1 MSGVPMVS
9 AALWYAEQG
18 LLVHPLLPLKK
29 EPASEHGFKDASSD
43 PNDIIRW
50 WEARPDYNIGIA
62 TGHLVDVID
71 VDPPRG
77 FRSLVK
83 MMDDDEPENGRI
95 LGSLILGTAST
106 CRPLGLHYYV
116 PATGGGCVPGTPTST
131 HVNVDFK
138 GLGGYV
144 VAPPSVVEHQDDDG
158 NYLPGTGVQYR
169 WRHQLNLSGLQ
180 A

>member
-1 MSGVPMVS
+1 MPSLIE

-18 LLVHPLLPLKK
+18 LKVHPLKPLRK
-29 EPASEHGFKDASSD
+29 EPASARGFHDATT
-43 PNDIIRW
+43 N
-50 WEARPDYNIGIA
+50 PDLIMALWSTEPQYNIGIA

-95 LGSLILGTAST
+95 LGSLILGSATT
-106 CRPLGLHYYV
+106 CRPNGLHYYV
-116 PATGGGCVPGTPTST
+116 PASGQGCIPGGPTSG

-144 VAPPSVVEHQDDDG
+144 VAPPSVVERQDADG
-158 NYLPGTGVQYR
+158 NYLPGSGVEYR
-169 WRHQLNLSGLQ
+169 WRRPLNLEVLR
-180 A
+180 